1 MSRKK
6 YLLVYE
12 KTDTAKGNVVRNT
25 EVIKGEA
32 LNQIDFL
39 ENKVNSEILNETSWT
54 VYEVSKANSKKGFIH
69 DGTIDHILGE

>member
-1 MSRKK
+1 
-6 YLLVYE
+6 
-12 KTDTAKGNVVRNT
+12 
-25 EVIKGEA
+25 VIKGEA